1 MPDDIRPGPEKD
13 LFEDDAASEDNRQRA
28 LELVLDIEGY
38 EGPIDILLALA
49 RDQKVDLTHI
59 SILQLADQYLE
70 FIATARQLRLELAA
84 DYLVMASWLAYLKSR
99 LLLPK
104 ALDKEEPSGEE
115 MAAALAFQLQRL
127 EAMQNAGGALMDRL
141 QLDHDFF
148 ARGEPDKTIVDTE
161 TIVDISLYDLLKS
174 YAENRRRVD
183 ARQTMPIEASRLYTM
198 DQAVQ
203 RLRRMLGDI
212 PDWKDLMTLLPQE
225 ERGRMTPIQYRS
237 ALASTFAASLEL
249 VREGHLSVRQ
259 ESTFGPIMLKGSESH
274 P

>member
-1 MPDDIRPGPEKD
+1 MLDDAAPERED
-13 LFEDDAASEDNRQRA
+13 FEDDGAGPSGSRRA

-84 DYLVMASWLAYLKSR
+84 DYLVMAAWLAYLKSR

-104 ALDKEEPSGEE
+104 TLDKEEPTGEQ

-127 EAMQNAGGALMDRL
+127 EAMQNAGAALMERL
-141 QLDHDFF
+141 QLGQDFF
-148 ARGEPDKTIVDTE
+148 PRGEPDKTIVDTE
-161 TIVDISLYDLLKS
+161 TIFDIELLDLLKA
-174 YAENRRRVD
+174 YADTRKRTD
-183 ARQTMPIEASRLYTM
+183 ARRTMPIEVSNLYTM

-203 RLRRMLGDI
+203 RLRRMLGSI
-212 PDWKDLMTLLPQE
+212 PDWQDLMSFLPKSEMRSMSTL
-225 ERGRMTPIQYRS
+225 QYRS
-237 ALASTFAASLEL
+237 AVASTFAASLEL
-249 VREGHLSVRQ
+249 VREGALSVRQ
-259 ESTFGPIMLKGSESH
+259 EQTFGPIFLKGAETA

>member
-1 MPDDIRPGPEKD
+1 MLDEPQSKEQQE
-13 LFEDDAASEDNRQRA
+13 LFEDDGDGPSGRQRA

-59 SILQLADQYLE
+59 SILQLADQYLN
-70 FIATARQLRLELAA
+70 FIATARELRLELAA

-104 ALDKEEPSGEE
+104 AIDTEEPTGEQ

-127 EAMQNAGGALMDRL
+127 EAMQNAGAALMDRL
-141 QLDHDFF
+141 QLNQDFF
-148 ARGEPDKTIVDTE
+148 PRGDPDEQIVETE
-161 TIVDISLYDLLKS
+161 TITDIALIDLLRA
-174 YAENRRRVD
+174 YANQRRRSD
-183 ARQTMPIEASRLYTM
+183 ARQTMPIEVSKLYTM

-212 PDWKDLMTLLPQE
+212 PEWRDLMTMLPQDE
-225 ERGRMTPIQYRS
+225 AGPLKGLQYRS
-237 ALASTFAASLEL
+237 AVASTFAASLEL
-249 VREGHLSVRQ
+249 VREGALAVRQ
-259 ESTFGPIMLKGSESH
+259 EQLYGPIMLREAEH
-274 P
+274 RP